1 MLSKFYHS
9 VQVDVNKYA
18 IYNSLLMNVIFVDEE
33 KKYKIER
40 KKLDSEEEIKLLY
53 ENGIYVK
60 DESVDDKAFE
70 NITDMIYSHSSKI
83 SIMYLNISTFC
94 NLACKYC
101 FIDNNPISTSKCSA
115 MEFSTAQIAID
126 KFLIELKKNNE
137 KDGQIII
144 YGGEPLTNWELL
156 CEIVKYIRTQNVD
169 IKLTTITNGNS
180 C

>member
-9 VQVDVNKYA
+9 VQIDDNKYA

-33 KKYKIER
+33 KKNTIEKQKIYN
-40 KKLDSEEEIKLLY
+40 EEEIRLLY

-60 DESVDDKAFE
+60 DESIDDKAFK

-101 FIDNNPISTSKCSA
+101 FIDNNPISTGKCST
-115 MEFSTAQIAID
+115 MEFSTAKIAVD
-126 KFLIELKKNNE
+126 KFVKEFLKKNE
-137 KDGQIII
+137 DK
-144 YGGEPLTNWELL
+144 
-156 CEIVKYIRTQNVD
+156 
-169 IKLTTITNGNS
+169 
-180 C
+180 